1 MRAARGDPALR
12 ACVTGATGLIG
23 SALVRR
29 LVTNG
34 DEVSALVRSPV
45 SETSSAAVRGALA
58 GVRVVAGDLANH
70 AAVAEVVRGAEV
82 VFHLAAKVS
91 DTAPLRD
98 FEGANVE
105 GTSAILEAA
114 AAAGIA
120 QSIIYLS
127 SIAVYGRVSEAAPTI
142 DEATPLDPEPEKRDA
157 YSRTKIAA
165 ELAAVAIA
173 QRTHAPL
180 TIIRPGIVYG
190 AGRVPPASLVGFSVG
205 RTHVAFAQP
214 EWHFPLVYVENL
226 VDAIIAAANASGA
239 MDEYNIV
246 DDDALTLAKYHEVRN
261 AVEHSRTI
269 FLSPNPVLAAA
280 AVFGPM
286 AGAITPAASGFSS
299 YQLGRS
305 LQDRVYDTQKIRAA
319 LKWAPRVSLADAL
332 ETTFRSRGSQT

>member
-1 MRAARGDPALR
+1 LR

-29 LVTNG
+29 LVADGN
-34 DEVSALVRSPV
+34 EVSALVRSPV

-58 GVRVVAGDLANH
+58 GVRVVAGDLANQ
-70 AAVAEVVRGAEV
+70 AAVAEVVSGADV

-114 AAAGIA
+114 VAEGTAR
-120 QSIIYLS
+120 SIIYLS
-127 SIAVYGRVSEAAPTI
+127 SIAVYGRVTEAAPTI
-142 DEATPLDPEPEKRDA
+142 DEETPLDPSPEKRDA

-165 ELAAVAIA
+165 EQAAVAIA

-190 AGRVPPASLVGFSVG
+190 AGRVPPASLVGFSVR

-226 VDAIIAAANASGA
+226 VDAIIAAAQCNTSGVE
-239 MDEYNIV
+239 DFNIV
-246 DDDALTLAKYHEVRN
+246 DDDALTLASYHHTRN
-261 AVEHSRTI
+261 AVEHSRTV

-280 AVFGPM
+280 AVFGPI
-286 AGAITPAASGFSS
+286 ASAITPAASGFST

-305 LQDRVYDTQKIRAA
+305 LQDRIYDTKKIRAA
-319 LKWAPRVSLADAL
+319 LNWAPRVSLADAL
-332 ETTFRSRGSQT
+332 EATFRSRGSRT